1 MKNRRK
7 LKGSGIVV
15 AEDLTKQN
23 GELLHKT
30 SKHKKVNSAWSM
42 DGRIFAAVKSTNGR
56 ETRKLITSLEDLE
69 NL

>member
-1 MKNRRK
+1 MKK
-7 LKGSGIVV
+7 IYILT
-15 AEDLTKQN
+15 EDLTKQN

-42 DGRIFAAVKSTNGR
+42 DGRIFAAVKSTN
-56 ETRKLITSLEDLE
+56 ETRKLITSLADLE